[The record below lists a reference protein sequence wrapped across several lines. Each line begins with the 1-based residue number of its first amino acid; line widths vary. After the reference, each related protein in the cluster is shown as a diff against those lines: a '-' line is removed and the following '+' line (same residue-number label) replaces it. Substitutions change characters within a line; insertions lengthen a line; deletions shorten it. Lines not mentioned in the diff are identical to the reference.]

1 MRRVVLVLSGY
12 GPKLTLKK
20 WGYLLIWSLLSHLK
34 FKTSIVTNTKEV
46 KMQFLLHLSFLYH
59 FLLIPTLLME
69 PNHAIRF
76 ELSNR
81 TQSNSQKKLNN
92 STQSKVRMTWI
103 STIGFDLKMDGFDDG
118 FH

>member
-12 GPKLTLKK
+12 RPKLTLKK

-46 KMQFLLHLSFLYH
+46 EMQFLIVTFIIFISLPLNPNVTNGMESNS
-59 FLLIPTLLME
+59 ME

-76 ELSNR
+76 EFSNR

-92 STQSKVRMTWI
+92 SMQSKVQMTSI
-103 STIGFDLKMDGFDDG
+103 RTIGF
-118 FH
+118 H